1 LGYWPFACTGP
12 RLSPE
17 PAHPD
22 PFARHRRQ
30 RRRAR
35 LDRQFA
41 SLRRTLPWLDG
52 WIAHLQSDR
61 AARIRLPIAL
71 VLVLG
76 GMLWFLPILG
86 IWMLPAG
93 LFLLAIDVPT
103 LQPPVSALSI
113 RVRRWWARWRR
124 RRQGVPRR

>member
-1 LGYWPFACTGP
+1 MRA
-12 RLSPE
+12 
-17 PAHPD
+17 
-22 PFARHRRQ
+22 
-30 RRRAR
+30 RAR

-41 SLRRTLPWLDG
+41 SLRRSLPWLDG

-71 VLVLG
+71 LLTLG

-93 LFLLAIDVPT
+93 LFLLAIDVPA
-103 LQPPVSALSI
+103 LQAPVSTWSI
-113 RVRRWWARWRR
+113 RTRRWWALRRR
-124 RRQGVPRR
+124 RRQG

>member
-1 LGYWPFACTGP
+1 M
-12 RLSPE
+12 SPD

-22 PFARHRRQ
+22 PNARHRRH

-71 VLVLG
+71 VLTLG

-86 IWMLPAG
+86 FWMLPAG
-93 LFLLAIDVPT
+93 LFLLAIDVPA
-103 LQPPVSALSI
+103 LQTPVSAWSI
-113 RVRRWWARWRR
+113 RARRWWARRRR
-124 RRQGVPRR
+124 RRQGDARR

>member
-1 LGYWPFACTGP
+1 MPP
-12 RLSPE
+12 D
-17 PAHPD
+17 PAQPD
-22 PFARHRRQ
+22 PFARHRRH

-86 IWMLPAG
+86 LWMLPAG
-93 LFLLAIDVPT
+93 LFLLAIDVPA
-103 LQPPVSALSI
+103 LQAPVSAWSI
-113 RVRRWWARWRR
+113 RARRWWARRR
-124 RRQGVPRR
+124 RKRQGDARR